1 MLFLDTN
8 AFYYAAGISTTS
20 INLPGLLK
28 LISENETCISV
39 VSLHEFLVK
48 FRNDV
53 GIIKTGLQFLADH
66 HIKTAYNKF
75 FPKPQNLEY
84 INVDMSESE
93 LSTFVQSI
101 LQEKIDVESRFASII
116 FTSCF
121 FSGAAFSAAK
131 NIDSGMTN
139 LATEVVWR
147 AVTVVSTG
155 NVDAFKQIFTD
166 GYATDDCENY
176 VRRAFQDLLGIYFQA
191 LIPICEAA
199 KDTKDDITVD
209 EFMGLHNWDDLSEQ
223 LSRRMARSDTTLGYL
238 ARIARAYWRESS
250 DAHLV
255 KYLRNFAKPIC
266 KAIPDAALQEYI
278 VDIVERCCLQGGA
291 FWKNDIL
298 DAFILCNLLE
308 ENKIVTFDK
317 GAINHMEKHRADRKM
332 YDESLKLIDTL
343 L

>member
-20 INLPGLLK
+20 INLPELLK

-48 FRNDV
+48 FRNDICIV
-53 GIIKTGLQFLADH
+53 KKGLQFLADH
-66 HIKTAYNKF
+66 NIKTAYNKF
-75 FPKPQNLEY
+75 FPKPEYLEY
-84 INVDMSESE
+84 INVDMSASD
-93 LSTFVQSI
+93 LSTFVQNI

-131 NIDSGMTN
+131 NIDSGMTDF
-139 LATEVVWR
+139 ATEVVRR
-147 AVTVVSTG
+147 AVTVVNIG
-155 NVDAFKQIFTD
+155 NVDVFRQIFTD

-176 VRRAFQDLLGIYFQA
+176 VRHAFQNLLAIYFQA

-199 KDTKDDITVD
+199 KDVKDDITVD
-209 EFMGLHNWDDLSEQ
+209 EFMNLHNWSDLSEQ
-223 LSRRMARSDTTLGYL
+223 LSRRIARSDTTLGYL
-238 ARIARAYWRESS
+238 AKIARAYWRESN

-255 KYLRNFAKPIC
+255 KYLENFAHSIC
-266 KAIPDAALQEYI
+266 KVIPDTALQEYI
-278 VDIVERCCLQGGA
+278 VDIVESCCLQGGA

-308 ENKIVTFDK
+308 VNKIVTFDR

-332 YDESLKLIDTL
+332 YDESLKLIKSVQ
-343 L
+343 